1 MSTPPAAATSPKSE
15 KSPAKNTGKSPS
27 KSPSK
32 SPPQHAQVNVGDT
45 GILEPT
51 HWQQLAE
58 EENAD
63 DDAHSLSEES
73 LASSTDSVSSSIFE
87 YRKLHGRTYHREIG
101 SSQYWAANDERQ
113 SELLDINHHC
123 LTLGIGGKTH
133 LAPLD
138 TEKMTKALDIG
149 TGTGIWAL

>member
-15 KSPAKNTGKSPS
+15 KSPAKDTGKSPS

-58 EENAD
+58 VRYGRQINMLPGFMLVAY
-63 DDAHSLSEES
+63 AH
-73 LASSTDSVSSSIFE
+73 I
-87 YRKLHGRTYHREIG
+87 I
-101 SSQYWAANDERQ
+101 
-113 SELLDINHHC
+113 
-123 LTLGIGGKTH
+123 LT
-133 LAPLD
+133 
-138 TEKMTKALDIG
+138 
-149 TGTGIWAL
+149 